1 MLLTFFSFVGFSTP
15 GAELIKVETDGENRQ
30 HEGIINNFAD
40 AILGSEPLFV
50 DGKEGINGVELMN
63 AIELS
68 GWKNG
73 EEVSLPVNEDEY
85 LSYLNEHRKASRYK
99 AVSDDT
105 VADTTGTFESKKL

>member
-1 MLLTFFSFVGFSTP
+1 
-15 GAELIKVETDGENRQ
+15 
-30 HEGIINNFAD
+30 
-40 AILGSEPLFV
+40 
-50 DGKEGINGVELMN
+50 MN

-85 LSYLNEHRKASRYK
+85 LSYLNEHRKTSRYK
-99 AVSDDT
+99 AASDDT